1 MIHERVRPGK
11 PGNLRYS
18 GESRAGHKELCFMQP
33 LVLTLC
39 VMLSALAPFQQKDS
53 RTLRIEADVQRELF
67 QLPYYT
73 IFDFLAF
80 RVEPGGTLR
89 LLGQVVRPTLKDDA
103 ERRVKKIEGIDTVI
117 NDIEV
122 LPVSPTDDAIRL
134 AVARNIYRSDALDR
148 YGFGSQPSIRIIV
161 KNGRVVLEGVVDNES
176 DKSVAGIKAREVN
189 GVFEVK
195 NNLMVVRS
203 R

>member
-1 MIHERVRPGK
+1 
-11 PGNLRYS
+11 
-18 GESRAGHKELCFMQP
+18 MQP
-33 LVLTLC
+33 LILTLC
-39 VMLSALAPFQQKDS
+39 VMLSAVAPMQQKDS
-53 RTLRIEADVQRELF
+53 RTLRIEADVERALF
-67 QLPYYT
+67 SLPYYT
-73 IFDFLAF
+73 VFDFLAF

-103 ERRVKKIEGIDTVI
+103 ERRVKGIEGIDKVI

-122 LPVSPTDDAIRL
+122 LPVSPSDDAIRL

-161 KNGRVVLEGVVDNES
+161 KNGNVTLEGVVDNES
-176 DKSVAGIKAREVN
+176 DKSVAGLKAREVN
-189 GVFEVK
+189 GVFDVK
-195 NNLMVVRS
+195 NNLTVARS

>member
-1 MIHERVRPGK
+1 
-11 PGNLRYS
+11 
-18 GESRAGHKELCFMQP
+18 MQP
-33 LVLTLC
+33 LILALC
-39 VMLSALAPFQQKDS
+39 VMLSAVAPVQQKDS
-53 RTLRIEADVQRELF
+53 RTLRIEADVERQLF
-67 QLPYYT
+67 SLPYYT
-73 IFDFLAF
+73 VFDFLAF

-103 ERRVKKIEGIDTVI
+103 ERRVKGIEGIDKVI

-122 LPVSPTDDAIRL
+122 LPVSPSDDAIRL

-161 KNGRVVLEGVVDNES
+161 KNGRVTLEGVVDNES
-176 DKSVAGIKAREVN
+176 DKSIAGLKAREIN
-189 GVFEVK
+189 GVFDVK
-195 NNLMVVRS
+195 NNLTVARS